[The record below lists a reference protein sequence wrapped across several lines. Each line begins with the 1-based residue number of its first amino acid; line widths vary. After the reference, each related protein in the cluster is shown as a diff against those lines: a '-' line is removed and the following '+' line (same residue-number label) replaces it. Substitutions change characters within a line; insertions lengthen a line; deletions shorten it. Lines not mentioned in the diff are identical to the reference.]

1 MNINATLIGQAIAF
15 FLFVVFCMKY
25 VWPQILHALEERK
38 KKIADGLA
46 AAEHG
51 KREQALA
58 EERAKVLLRE
68 AKDQAGE
75 IISRADK
82 RAAEIIEASKD
93 DAKDD
98 ARVEGGRLL
107 TAAKAEIDQ
116 ELNRVKEDLRGQ
128 VVSIAL
134 TAASKVL
141 GREVDGTTHAELMD
155 KLAAEI

>member
-25 VWPQILHALEERK
+25 VWPPILHALEERK

-51 KREQALA
+51 KHSQLLA
-58 EERAKVLLRE
+58 EERAKELLRD
-68 AKDQAGE
+68 AKEQAGE
-75 IISRADK
+75 IITRADK
-82 RAAEIIEASKD
+82 RATEIVEE
-93 DAKDD
+93 AKDD
-98 ARVEGGRLL
+98 ARVEGGRML
-107 TAAKAEIDQ
+107 TAARAEIDQ
-116 ELNRVKEDLRGQ
+116 EINRVKEDLRGQ

-134 TAASKVL
+134 AGASKVL
-141 GREVDGTTHAELMD
+141 GREVDETAHAELLN

>member
-25 VWPQILHALEERK
+25 VWPPILHALEERK

-51 KREQALA
+51 KHEQQLA
-58 EERAKVLLRE
+58 EERAKDLLRE
-68 AKDQAGE
+68 AKEQAGE
-75 IISRADK
+75 IITRADK
-82 RAAEIIEASKD
+82 RATEIVEEAKL
-93 DAKDD
+93 DAK
-98 ARVEGGRLL
+98 AEGGRML
-107 TAAKAEIDQ
+107 TAARAEIDQ
-116 ELNRVKEDLRGQ
+116 ELNRVREDLRGQ

-134 TAASKVL
+134 AGASKVL
-141 GREVDGTTHAELMD
+141 EHEVDEAANAELLN

>member
-25 VWPQILHALEERK
+25 VWPPILHALEERK

-51 KREQALA
+51 KHSQLLA
-58 EERAKVLLRE
+58 EERAKELLRE
-68 AKDQAGE
+68 AKEQAGE
-75 IISRADK
+75 IITRADK
-82 RAAEIIEASKD
+82 RATEIVEV
-93 DAKDD
+93 AKDD
-98 ARVEGGRLL
+98 ARAEGGRML

-116 ELNRVKEDLRGQ
+116 EVNRVKEDLRGQ

-134 TAASKVL
+134 AGASKVL
-141 GREVDGTTHAELMD
+141 GREVDEAAHAELLD

>member
-25 VWPQILHALEERK
+25 VWPPILHALEARK
-38 KKIADGLA
+38 QKIADGLA

-51 KREQALA
+51 KHSQLLA
-58 EERAKVLLRE
+58 EERAKELLRE
-68 AKDQAGE
+68 AKEQAGE
-75 IISRADK
+75 IITRADK
-82 RAAEIIEASKD
+82 RATEIVEE
-93 DAKDD
+93 AKDD
-98 ARVEGGRLL
+98 ARSEGGRML
-107 TAAKAEIDQ
+107 TAARAEIDQ

-134 TAASKVL
+134 AGASKVL
-141 GREVDGTTHAELMD
+141 GREVDEAAHAELLD

>member
-25 VWPQILHALEERK
+25 VWPPILRALEERK

-51 KREQALA
+51 KHSQLLA
-58 EERAKVLLRE
+58 EERAKELLRE
-68 AKDQAGE
+68 AKEQAGE
-75 IISRADK
+75 IITRADK
-82 RAAEIIEASKD
+82 RAAEIVDE
-93 DAKDD
+93 AKDD
-98 ARVEGGRLL
+98 ARAEGGRML
-107 TAAKAEIDQ
+107 TAARAEIDQ
-116 ELNRVKEDLRGQ
+116 EVNRVKEDLRGQ

-134 TAASKVL
+134 AGASKVL
-141 GREVDGTTHAELMD
+141 GREVDETAHAELLD

>member
-25 VWPQILHALEERK
+25 VWPPILQALEDRK

-51 KREQALA
+51 KHSQLLA
-58 EERAKVLLRE
+58 EERAKELLRE
-68 AKDQAGE
+68 AKEQAGE
-75 IISRADK
+75 IITRADK
-82 RAAEIIEASKD
+82 RAAEIVDE
-93 DAKDD
+93 AKDD
-98 ARVEGGRLL
+98 ARAEGGRML
-107 TAAKAEIDQ
+107 TAARAEIDQ
-116 ELNRVKEDLRGQ
+116 EVNRIKEDLRGQ

-134 TAASKVL
+134 AGASKVL
-141 GREVDGTTHAELMD
+141 GREVDETTHAELLD